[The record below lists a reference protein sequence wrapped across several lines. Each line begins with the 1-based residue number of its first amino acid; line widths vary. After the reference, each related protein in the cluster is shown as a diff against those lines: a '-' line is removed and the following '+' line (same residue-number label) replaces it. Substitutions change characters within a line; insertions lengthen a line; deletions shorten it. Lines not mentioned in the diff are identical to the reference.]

1 MQPPSDPPLN
11 SSEADLAAAFALDST
26 NPDDQI
32 QAESLIV
39 ESEAFSQ
46 RVHDY
51 QSVAVEL
58 AYHAPPRSLDADLK
72 SRLFDSLGLEQPA
85 DEPDIMDYLS
95 WSMDALVQEAQALD
109 WSPLPSAPEVLI
121 ATLTTDLKTRTTAFF
136 VKTEVHVTF
145 PLHEHAEGEVI
156 RVLTGDFVVLDQ
168 VFPAGSLIE
177 SEAGTSHQPST
188 QSGCLLFCVSSM
200 DDKYIDSVI

>member
-51 QSVAVEL
+51 QSAAVGPEADPSRKISLQKRVNQVANRFAL
-58 AYHAPPRSLDADLK
+58 ALPQHFLD
-72 SRLFDSLGLEQPA
+72 
-85 DEPDIMDYLS
+85 
-95 WSMDALVQEAQALD
+95 
-109 WSPLPSAPEVLI
+109 
-121 ATLTTDLKTRTTAFF
+121 
-136 VKTEVHVTF
+136 
-145 PLHEHAEGEVI
+145 
-156 RVLTGDFVVLDQ
+156 
-168 VFPAGSLIE
+168 
-177 SEAGTSHQPST
+177 
-188 QSGCLLFCVSSM
+188 
-200 DDKYIDSVI
+200 